1 MSKLTTYTTKACD
14 DAIASTALCM
24 ILQEA
29 TSGEAKGDLYRATH
43 QNWCI
48 DDAVLHIALLDGNV
62 VGGCVTLGNNNITLS
77 SLAVQPEAYGNKIG
91 VALMEEVIS
100 HYNQRNASVI
110 QLIVRTTLNGLP
122 EHAVA
127 LYREFG
133 FRMLPGIFVN
143 AIKWALVSS
152 HLWDTC
158 DPDGD
163 VFRNRIMQL
172 RLKGGHHNG

>member
-29 TSGEAKGDLYRATH
+29 TCSEAKGDLYRANH
-43 QNWCI
+43 QNWCNAG
-48 DDAVLHIALLDGNV
+48 AVLHIALIDGKV
-62 VGGCVTLGNNNITLS
+62 VGGCATHGNNIITLS
-77 SLAVQPEAYGNKIG
+77 SLVVQPEAYGNKIG
-91 VALMEEVIS
+91 SALIQEVIS
-100 HYNQRNASVI
+100 HYNQRDASVI
-110 QLIVRTTLNGLP
+110 QLIVRATLNGLP

-127 LYREFG
+127 LYRAFG

-143 AIKWALVSS
+143 AVKWALVSS

-163 VFRNRIMQL
+163 VFRNRMMQL
-172 RLKGGHHNG
+172 RLKGSHHNG